1 MSERIQKLA
10 SEMRR
15 PSGVLGMELNVLD
28 MSEGAAGCAGCV
40 WVGGWV
46 GGGVCGASLRIIYM
60 LLETAT
66 EEVNWPV

>member
-28 MSEGAAGCAGCV
+28 MSEGAAGCAV

-46 GGGVCGASLRIIYM
+46 GGGMRCFLEDYIYAS
-60 LLETAT
+60 
-66 EEVNWPV
+66 